1 MSRMIMREL
10 GMYHTLTWVS
20 DTAAKEKAALWKLMQ
35 KLLYAL
41 QITGRHFFAP
51 FVLLI
56 EAKIS

>member
-1 MSRMIMREL
+1 
-10 GMYHTLTWVS
+10 MYHTLTWVS

-35 KLLYAL
+35 KLLYPL

-56 EAKIS
+56 ETKIS